1 MPRKSNGRMVLS
13 KTSELTKI
21 PHKILEE
28 AYKSGIEK
36 DEKSRSGT
44 LMHVDQSTIYSK
56 VNEAFEDKLEIM
68 DTKQALRR
76 YPWLEDYMWKLVDRN
91 KDEFTKRVAEDFS
104 GGYFIRI
111 LPNVEVIFPLQS
123 CLMITKTNLEQRVH
137 NIIIAEEGS
146 KAYIITSCV
155 QHTMAE
161 RSSHLG
167 ISEFFVRKRAKLNFT
182 MIHTWSEQTL
192 VRPRSAALIEDGGE
206 FVSNYLCLR
215 PVKDIQ
221 MYPAAFCNGEESK
234 ASFNSILFG
243 HKNSTLDIG
252 SKTVLN
258 GRGSKTET
266 ISRAI
271 ARRGS
276 KIFVRGM
283 IEGNSSECR
292 GHLQCR
298 GLLMDSESQIH
309 AIPELIAKKEGAEL
323 SHEAAVGKISEKEIT
338 YLMTRKLSEDEA
350 VSMIIRG
357 FMDTSIMGLPKGLNE
372 EINQIIDLT
381 AKAH

>member
-1 MPRKSNGRMVLS
+1 MNE
-13 KTSELTKI
+13 TSELTKI

-28 AYKSGIEK
+28 AYKAGIEK

-44 LMHVDQSTIYSK
+44 LMHVDQATVYSK
-56 VNEAFEDKLEIM
+56 VNETFKDKLEIM
-68 DTKQALRR
+68 DTKEALRR
-76 YPWLEDYMWKLVDRN
+76 HHWLEDYMWKLVDRN

-111 LPNVEVIFPLQS
+111 LPNVEVVFPLQS
-123 CLMITKTNLEQRVH
+123 CLMITKNDLEQRVH

-215 PVKDIQ
+215 PVRDIQ
-221 MYPAAFCNGEESK
+221 MYPAAFCNGQESK

-243 HKNSTLDIG
+243 HQNSTLDIG

-258 GRGSKTET
+258 GRGSKTEM

-271 ARRGS
+271 ATKGS

-283 IEGNSSECR
+283 IEGNGSECR

-309 AIPELIAKKEGAEL
+309 AIPELIARKEGAEL

-338 YLMTRKLSEDEA
+338 YLMTRKLTEDEA

>member
-1 MPRKSNGRMVLS
+1 MNKA
-13 KTSELTKI
+13 SELTEI

-28 AYKSGIEK
+28 AYKAGIEK

-44 LMHVDQSTIYSK
+44 LMHIDQATVYSK
-56 VNEAFEDKLEIM
+56 VNEAFKDKLEIM
-68 DTKQALRR
+68 DTKVALHRF
-76 YPWLEDYMWKLVDRN
+76 PWLEDHMWKLVDKD

-111 LPNVEVIFPLQS
+111 LPNVEIVFPLQS
-123 CLMITKTNLEQRVH
+123 CLMITKDDLEQRVH

-146 KAYIITSCV
+146 KAYLITSCV

-167 ISEFFVRKRAKLNFT
+167 ISEFFIRKGARLNFT

-215 PVKDIQ
+215 PVRDIQ
-221 MYPAAFCNGEESK
+221 MYPVAFCNGEESK

-243 HKNSTLDIG
+243 HEKSTLDIG

-258 GRGSKTET
+258 GRGSKTEM

-271 ARRGS
+271 ARKSS

-309 AIPELIAKKEGAEL
+309 AIPELIARKEGAEL
-323 SHEAAVGKISEKEIT
+323 SHEAAIGKISEKEIT
-338 YLMTRKLSEDEA
+338 YLMTRKLTEDEA
-350 VSMIIRG
+350 TSMIIRG
-357 FMDTSIMGLPKGLNE
+357 FMDASIMGLPKGLNE